1 MKDLPAPDAVGVL
14 SDTAPA
20 KLNLT
25 LRILGKR
32 ADGYHDLESL
42 VAFTAVADRLT
53 LRPGAPLALTVSG
66 PTAGQAGPVSDNLV
80 LKAAQALAARVADLR
95 LGAFDLT
102 KQLPAGGGLG
112 GGSSDAA
119 AALRLVARANGLAL
133 DDPRLLAAAR
143 ATGADVPVC
152 LDPKP
157 RVMRGIGE
165 ILSAPVALPP
175 MAAVL
180 VGPGFPLATKDV
192 FAALGLAAG
201 DRRGKS
207 CADPAIPQ
215 DHGSFFAFLADH
227 ANDLEAPAIRL
238 APAIAGLLSALR
250 AQPGC
255 GIARMSGSGTTCF
268 GLFASPDDAAAA
280 AQGLTAAQPG
290 WWVQATELRA
300 N

>member
-95 LGAFDLT
+95 LGAFELT

-143 ATGADVPVC
+143 A
-152 LDPKP
+152 
-157 RVMRGIGE
+157 
-165 ILSAPVALPP
+165 
-175 MAAVL
+175 
-180 VGPGFPLATKDV
+180 
-192 FAALGLAAG
+192 
-201 DRRGKS
+201 
-207 CADPAIPQ
+207 
-215 DHGSFFAFLADH
+215 
-227 ANDLEAPAIRL
+227 
-238 APAIAGLLSALR
+238 
-250 AQPGC
+250 
-255 GIARMSGSGTTCF
+255 
-268 GLFASPDDAAAA
+268 
-280 AQGLTAAQPG
+280 
-290 WWVQATELRA
+290 
-300 N
+300 